1 MIKRVLVGSGPVV
14 GICEGA
20 STEMMDIEGMTVRL
34 LSLVG
39 VGLFLGLGLILLSLD
54 YIMHPLHRCPSA
66 RHCGSLGCVACRIFR
81 WSLCSTFTVENKVRC
96 LDAVTYIFSL
106 ERFQKT

>member
-39 VGLFLGLGLILLSLD
+39 VGLFL
-54 YIMHPLHRCPSA
+54 
-66 RHCGSLGCVACRIFR
+66 
-81 WSLCSTFTVENKVRC
+81 STW
-96 LDAVTYIFSL
+96 D
-106 ERFQKT
+106 